1 MSPSAPEYNTLEM
14 AMSPP
19 RPGTFSIR
27 DSATRAGDDQE
38 TLNLVHIDFVPKD
51 TQGDTKD
58 DVEGFM

>member
-1 MSPSAPEYNTLEM
+1 MSPSAPEYGSLEM

-27 DSATRAGDDQE
+27 DSATRAGEDQE
-38 TLNLVHIDFVPKD
+38 TLNLAHIDFVHKD

-58 DVEGFM
+58 DAENFT